1 MDHYFIYD
9 KDQKVKLRTV
19 SFSFDGTDI
28 NLETDTNTFSNKHLD
43 DGTRILIK
51 NLLETNLNGSFLD
64 LGSGYG
70 PIGLT
75 LKLIYKDLDVTLSDI
90 NEHAVELCKI
100 NAKKLNLNVE
110 CIASDSYSN
119 IHKSFDIVSLNSPIS
134 CGKEVCYKMYRDT
147 LEHLKNNGLF
157 YLVIRKD
164 KGALSHMKYLSSL
177 FPSVRVIY
185 KEKGYLVILANK
197 NETNIK
203 EQ

>member
-110 CIASDSYSN
+110 CITSDSYSN

-177 FPSVRVIY
+177 FTSVRVIY